1 MIRSFGLRL
10 KLPCSFFRAHYNYSA
25 RRSNLRYHF
34 SAQTALPQQW
44 TASIADRPMPEFDSH
59 SYVALLQDCIQS
71 GDVNLGKVIHCKI
84 VKEGDCL
91 DLFASNVLL
100 NAYVKLG
107 LLPDARKV
115 FDEMAERN
123 TVSFVTLI
131 HGFLQSNKFFEAFE
145 LFARLHG
152 EGHELNPFVFTTIL
166 KLLVSMEWAEL
177 GHIVHGCV
185 LKIGYG
191 SYTFIGTALIDAY
204 SVCGCVNMAKE
215 VFDGISCKDMV
226 SWTGMIASYANN
238 DCFSEALEFYSQM
251 RVAGFKPNNFTFAGV
266 LKACLGL
273 QNFDAGKTVHCSV
286 IKTSYEQNLYVGIA
300 LLELY
305 SGCGDNDDAWRAFGD
320 MPKNDVIP
328 WSFMIARFAQSG
340 QSEKALELFCHMRRA
355 FVKPNEFTFSSALQ
369 ASAAMES
376 LDLGKTIHGY
386 ALKAGLST
394 DVFVS
399 NALMAC
405 YAKCGCIEKSMELFE
420 GLSDRNDVSWN
431 TIIVSYVQLD
441 DGEKAL
447 DLFSKMLRYQV
458 RATEVTYSS
467 ILRACATLAALEL
480 GLQIHCLTAKTIYG
494 QDISV
499 GNALIDMY
507 AKCGSIK
514 DARFMFDMLNLR
526 DRVSWNA
533 IICGYSMHGL
543 GVEAISMFDLMKKTE
558 CKPDE
563 LTFVGV
569 LSACSNTGRLDEG
582 KQYFNSMKQDYGIE
596 PCMAHYTCMVRLI
609 GRSGNLHQAVK
620 FIEDIPFEP
629 SVMIWRALLG
639 ACVIHNDVEL
649 GRISAQRVLEME
661 PRDEASL
668 VLLSNIYARAR
679 RWDNVAYVRKHMKR
693 KGVKKEPGLSW
704 IENQGSVH
712 CFTVADTS
720 HAELKLINGMLE
732 FLNMKTRKAGYS
744 PHLDAVLLDVEDDEK
759 ERLLW
764 LHSERLA
771 LAFGLVRM
779 PVGCPIRIIKN
790 LRICVDC
797 HSAIK
802 LISKIVGRNII
813 VRDLNRFHHFANGLC
828 SCADYW

>member
-1 MIRSFGLRL
+1 MIRSFGYRL
-10 KLPCSFFRAHYNYSA
+10 KLPCSSFRAHYNYCA
-25 RRSNLRYHF
+25 TKSNLCYRF
-34 SAQTALPQQW
+34 SAQAALPQQW
-44 TASIADRPMPEFDSH
+44 TTSIGDPPRPEFDSY
-59 SYVALLQDCIQS
+59 SYAALLQDCIQS
-71 GDVNLGKVIHCKI
+71 GDLNLGKLIHCKI
-84 VKEGDCL
+84 VKEGGCV
-91 DLFASNVLL
+91 DLFAFNVLL

-107 LLPDARKV
+107 LLSDARMV
-115 FDEMAERN
+115 FDEMPERN

-131 HGFLQSNKFFEAFE
+131 HGYAQSNKFIEAFE

-152 EGHELNPFVFTTIL
+152 EGHELNPFVFTTVL

-177 GHIVHGCV
+177 GRIVHGCV
-185 LKIGYG
+185 LKVGYG
-191 SYTFIGTALIDAY
+191 SNTFIGTALIDAY
-204 SVCGCVNMAKE
+204 SVSGCVSMARE
-215 VFDGISCKDMV
+215 VFDEISSKDMV
-226 SWTGMIASYANN
+226 SWTGMIASYAEN
-238 DCFSEALEFYSQM
+238 DCFSEALEFFSQM

-286 IKTSYEQNLYVGIA
+286 LKTNYERDLYVGVG

-305 SGCGDNDDAWRAFGD
+305 TRCGDNDDAWRAFGD

-328 WSFMIARFAQSG
+328 WSFMISRFAQSG
-340 QSEKALELFCHMRRA
+340 QSEKALEIFCQMRRA
-355 FVKPNEFTFSSALQ
+355 FVIPNQFTFSSVLQ
-369 ASAAMES
+369 ASADIES
-376 LDLGKTIHGY
+376 LDLSKTIHGH

-405 YAKCGCIEKSMELFE
+405 YAKCGCIEQSMELFE
-420 GLSDRNDVSWN
+420 ALSDRNDVSWN
-431 TIIVSYVQLD
+431 TIIVSYVQLG
-441 DGEKAL
+441 DGERAL
-447 DLFSKMLRYQV
+447 SLFSNMLRYQV
-458 RATEVTYSS
+458 QATEVTYSS

-480 GLQIHCLTAKTIYG
+480 GLQVHCLTAKTIYG
-494 QDISV
+494 QDVAV

-514 DARFMFDMLNLR
+514 DARFMFDMLDLR
-526 DRVSWNA
+526 DKVSWNA

-543 GVEAISMFDLMKKTE
+543 GVEAIKMFNLMKETK

-582 KQYFNSMKQDYGIE
+582 KQYFTSMKQDYGIE
-596 PCMAHYTCMVRLI
+596 PCMEHYTCMVWLM
-609 GRSGNLHQAVK
+609 GRSGNLDQAVK

-649 GRISAQRVLEME
+649 GRISAQRVLELE
-661 PRDEASL
+661 PRDEASH

-679 RWDNVAYVRKHMKR
+679 RWGNVAYVRKHMKR

-704 IENQGSVH
+704 IENQGNVH

-720 HAELKLINGMLE
+720 HADLKLINGMLE

-744 PHLDAVLLDVEDDEK
+744 PQLNAVLLDVEDDEK

-779 PVGCPIRIIKN
+779 PAGCPIRIIKN

-797 HSAIK
+797 HSVIK
-802 LISKIVGRNII
+802 LISKIVGRDII
-813 VRDLNRFHHFANGLC
+813 VRDMNRFHHFENGSC

>member
-1 MIRSFGLRL
+1 MIRSFGHRL
-10 KLPCSFFRAHYNYSA
+10 KLPCSAFGAHYIYGA

-34 SAQTALPQQW
+34 SVQTALPQQW
-44 TASIADRPMPEFDSH
+44 TTSIADRPRPEFDSH
-59 SYVALLQDCIQS
+59 SYAGLLQDCIQS
-71 GDVNLGKVIHCKI
+71 GDLNLGKVIHCKI
-84 VKEGDCL
+84 VKEGGCL
-91 DLFASNVLL
+91 DLFAFNVLL
-100 NAYVKLG
+100 NVYVKLG

-115 FDEMAERN
+115 FDEMLERN

-131 HGFLQSNKFFEAFE
+131 HGYVQSNKFFEAFE

-177 GHIVHGCV
+177 GRIVHGCV

-191 SYTFIGTALIDAY
+191 SNTFIGTALIDAY
-204 SVCGCVNMAKE
+204 SVCGCVNIARE
-215 VFDGISCKDMV
+215 VFDGISYKDMV
-226 SWTGMIASYANN
+226 SWTGMIASYAEN
-238 DCFSEALEFYSQM
+238 DCFSEALEFFSQM

-273 QNFDAGKTVHCSV
+273 QNFDAGKAVHCSV
-286 IKTSYEQNLYVGIA
+286 LKTSYERDLYVGVA

-305 SGCGDNDDAWRAFGD
+305 TRCGDNEDAWRAFGD
-320 MPKNDVIP
+320 MPKTDVIP
-328 WSFMIARFAQSG
+328 WSFMISRFAQSG
-340 QSEKALELFCHMRRA
+340 QSEKALELFCQMRRA
-355 FVKPNEFTFSSALQ
+355 FVIPNEFTFSSVLQ

-376 LDLGKTIHGY
+376 LNLGKTIHGH

-420 GLSDRNDVSWN
+420 ALSDKNDVSWN
-431 TIIVSYVQLD
+431 TIIVSYVQLGE
-441 DGEKAL
+441 GEKAL
-447 DLFSKMLRYQV
+447 SLFSKMLRYQV
-458 RATEVTYSS
+458 QATEVTYSS
-467 ILRACATLAALEL
+467 ILRASATLAALEL
-480 GLQIHCLTAKTIYG
+480 GLQIHCLTTKTIYG
-494 QDISV
+494 QDIAV

-507 AKCGSIK
+507 AKCGRIK

-543 GVEAISMFDLMKKTE
+543 GVEAIKMFDLMKKTE

-596 PCMAHYTCMVRLI
+596 PCMEHYTCMVWLI
-609 GRSGNLHQAVK
+609 GRSGNLYQAVK

-661 PRDEASL
+661 PRDEASH

-704 IENQGSVH
+704 IENQGKVH

-720 HAELKLINGMLE
+720 HADLKLINGMLE
-732 FLNMKTRKAGYS
+732 LLKMKTRKAGYS
-744 PHLDAVLLDVEDDEK
+744 PHLNAVLLDVEDDEK

-779 PVGCPIRIIKN
+779 PAGCPIRIIKN

-802 LISKIVGRNII
+802 LISKIVGRDII
-813 VRDLNRFHHFANGLC
+813 VRDMNRFHHFENGLC

>member
-1 MIRSFGLRL
+1 MIRLFGHRL
-10 KLPCSFFRAHYNYSA
+10 KLPCPFFGAHYSYVP
-25 RRSNLRYHF
+25 RRSILRCHF
-34 SAQTALPQQW
+34 SAQAALTHQW
-44 TASIADRPMPEFDSH
+44 TTSIAERSRPEFDSH
-59 SYVALLQDCIQS
+59 AYSSLLQDSIQS
-71 GDVNLGKVIHCKI
+71 GDVYLAKILHCKI
-84 VKEGDCL
+84 MKRGDCL
-91 DLFASNVLL
+91 DLFAFNVLL

-107 LLPDARKV
+107 LLPDARQV
-115 FDEMAERN
+115 FDEMPERN

-131 HGFLQSNKFFEAFE
+131 HGYAQFNKFFEAFQ
-145 LFARLHG
+145 LFSRLHS

-166 KLLVSMEWAEL
+166 KLLVSMEWAEV
-177 GHIVHGCV
+177 GRVVHGCV
-185 LKIGYG
+185 YKIGFG
-191 SYTFIGTALIDAY
+191 SNAFIATALIDAY
-204 SVCGCVNMAKE
+204 SVCGCVNMATE
-215 VFDGISCKDMV
+215 VFDGINCKDMV
-226 SWTGMIASYANN
+226 SWTGMIASYAEN
-238 DCFSEALEFYSQM
+238 DRFNEAMELFLQM
-251 RVAGFKPNNFTFAGV
+251 RIAGFKPNNFTFAGV

-273 QNFDAGKTVHCSV
+273 QDFNAGKMVHSSAL
-286 IKTSYEQNLYVGIA
+286 KMRYERDLYVGVA

-305 SGCGDNDDAWRAFGD
+305 TRCGDNDDAWRAFMD

-328 WSFMIARFAQSG
+328 WSFMISRFAQSG
-340 QSEKALELFCHMRRA
+340 QSEKALELFFQMRS
-355 FVKPNEFTFSSALQ
+355 VSVVPNEFTLSSVLQ
-369 ASAAMES
+369 ASAAMEA
-376 LDLGKTIHGY
+376 LDLGRTIHGH
-386 ALKAGLST
+386 ALKAGLSA

-405 YAKCGCIEKSMELFE
+405 YAKCGLIEKSMELFE

-431 TIIVSYVQLD
+431 TIIVGYVQLG

-447 DLFSKMLRYQV
+447 TLFSNMLRYKVQ
-458 RATEVTYSS
+458 ATEVTYSS
-467 ILRACATLAALEL
+467 VLRACATLAGLEL

-494 QDISV
+494 QDIAV

-526 DRVSWNA
+526 DRVSWNT

-543 GVEAISMFDLMKKTE
+543 GMEAIKMFNLMKRTE

-596 PCMAHYTCMVRLI
+596 PCMEHYTCMVWLI
-609 GRSGNLHQAVK
+609 GRSGNLDQAVE
-620 FIEDIPFEP
+620 FIDDIPFEP

-649 GRISAQRVLEME
+649 GKVSAQRVLDLE
-661 PRDEASL
+661 PRDEASH

-704 IENQGSVH
+704 IEYQGTVH

-720 HAELKLINGMLE
+720 HPDLKLINGMLE
-732 FLNMKTRKAGYS
+732 LLNMKTRKAGYS
-744 PHLDAVLLDVEDDEK
+744 PHLNAVLLDVEDDEK

-779 PVGCPIRIIKN
+779 PAGCPIRIIKN

-802 LISKIVGRNII
+802 LISKIVGRDII
-813 VRDLNRFHHFANGLC
+813 IRDMNRFHHFENGLC
-828 SCADYW
+828 SCVDYW

>member
-1 MIRSFGLRL
+1 MIRFFGHRRR
-10 KLPCSFFRAHYNYSA
+10 LPCSYFKAPYNFGG
-25 RRSNLRYHF
+25 RRSILRCQF
-34 SAQTALPQQW
+34 SAQAALAQQW
-44 TASIADRPMPEFDSH
+44 TTITERPRPEFDSH
-59 SYVALLQDCIQS
+59 AYAAVLQDCIQS
-71 GDVNLGKVIHCKI
+71 GDLNLGKLIHCRIMKL
-84 VKEGDCL
+84 GNCL
-91 DLFASNVLL
+91 DLFAFNVLL
-100 NAYVKLG
+100 NAYVKFG
-107 LLPDARKV
+107 LLLDAENL
-115 FDEMAERN
+115 FDEMPERN

-131 HGFLQSNKFFEAFE
+131 QGYVQSYKFFEAFE

-177 GHIVHGCV
+177 GHVVHGCV
-185 LKIGYG
+185 YKIGFG
-191 SYTFIGTALIDAY
+191 SDTFIGTALIDAY
-204 SVCGCVNMAKE
+204 SVCGCVNMARE
-215 VFDGISCKDMV
+215 VFNGIRCKDMV
-226 SWTGMIASYANN
+226 SWTGMIASYAEN
-238 DCFSEALEFYSQM
+238 DCFSEALELFSQM
-251 RVAGFKPNNFTFAGV
+251 RVVGFKPNNFTFAGV

-273 QNFDAGKTVHCSV
+273 QDFSAGRTVHCSAL
-286 IKTSYEQNLYVGIA
+286 KTSYEQDLYVGVA

-305 SGCGDNDDAWRAFGD
+305 TRCGGNDDAWRAFGD
-320 MPKNDVIP
+320 MPKKDVIP

-340 QSEKALELFCHMRRA
+340 QSEKAVELFCQMRRT
-355 FVKPNEFTFSSALQ
+355 FVMPNEFTFSSVLQ
-369 ASAAMES
+369 ASAALEA
-376 LDLGKTIHGY
+376 LDLGRTIHGH
-386 ALKAGLST
+386 ALKAGLSA

-420 GLSDRNDVSWN
+420 ALSYKNDVSWN
-431 TIIVSYVQLD
+431 TIIVGYVQL
-441 DGEKAL
+441 GVAEKAL
-447 DLFSKMLRYQV
+447 SLFSNMLGYEV
-458 RATEVTYSS
+458 PATEVTYSS
-467 ILRACATLAALEL
+467 ILRACATLAAIEL
-480 GLQIHCLTAKTIYG
+480 GLQIHSLTAKTIYG
-494 QDISV
+494 QDIAV

-507 AKCGSIK
+507 AKCGSIN
-514 DARFMFDMLNLR
+514 DARLMFDTLSLR
-526 DRVSWNA
+526 DKVSWNA

-543 GVEAISMFDLMKKTE
+543 GVEAIKMFDLMKKRE
-558 CKPDE
+558 CKPDK

-596 PCMAHYTCMVRLI
+596 PCMEHYTCMVWLI
-609 GRSGNLHQAVK
+609 GRSGNLDQAIK

-639 ACVIHNDVEL
+639 ACVIHNDIEL
-649 GRISAQRVLEME
+649 GKISAQRVLEME
-661 PRDEASL
+661 PQDEASH

-679 RWDNVAYVRKHMKR
+679 RWDNVAYVRKNMKR

-704 IENQGSVH
+704 IENQGIVH

-720 HAELKLINGMLE
+720 HPDLKLINGMLE
-732 FLNMKTRKAGYS
+732 FLNMKTRRAGYS
-744 PHLDAVLLDVEDDEK
+744 PDLNAVLLDVEDDEK

-771 LAFGLVRM
+771 LAFGLIRM
-779 PVGCPIRIIKN
+779 PAGCPIRIIKN

-802 LISKIVGRNII
+802 LISKIVGRDII
-813 VRDLNRFHHFANGLC
+813 IRDMNRFHHFGDGLC

>member
-1 MIRSFGLRL
+1 MIRSFGYRL
-10 KLPCSFFRAHYNYSA
+10 KLPCSSFRAHYNYCA
-25 RRSNLRYHF
+25 TKSNLCYHF

-44 TASIADRPMPEFDSH
+44 TTSIGDPPRPEFDSH
-59 SYVALLQDCIQS
+59 SYAALLQDCIQS
-71 GDVNLGKVIHCKI
+71 GDLNLGKLIHCKI
-84 VKEGDCL
+84 VKEGGFL
-91 DLFASNVLL
+91 DLFAFNVLL

-107 LLPDARKV
+107 LLSDARKV
-115 FDEMAERN
+115 FDEMPEKN

-131 HGFLQSNKFFEAFE
+131 HGYAQSNKFIEAFE

-152 EGHELNPFVFTTIL
+152 EGHELNPFVFTTVL

-177 GHIVHGCV
+177 GRIVHGCV
-185 LKIGYG
+185 LKVGYG
-191 SYTFIGTALIDAY
+191 SNTFIGTALIDAY
-204 SVCGCVNMAKE
+204 SVSGCVSMARE

-226 SWTGMIASYANN
+226 SWTGMIASYAEN
-238 DCFSEALEFYSQM
+238 DCFSEALEFFSQM

-286 IKTSYEQNLYVGIA
+286 LKTNYERDLYVGVG

-305 SGCGDNDDAWRAFGD
+305 TRCGDNDDAWRAFGD

-328 WSFMIARFAQSG
+328 WSFMISRFAQSG
-340 QSEKALELFCHMRRA
+340 QSEKALEIFCQMRRA
-355 FVKPNEFTFSSALQ
+355 FVTPNQFTFS
-369 ASAAMES
+369 M
-376 LDLGKTIHGY
+376 
-386 ALKAGLST
+386 
-394 DVFVS
+394 
-399 NALMAC
+399 
-405 YAKCGCIEKSMELFE
+405 
-420 GLSDRNDVSWN
+420 
-431 TIIVSYVQLD
+431 
-441 DGEKAL
+441 
-447 DLFSKMLRYQV
+447 
-458 RATEVTYSS
+458 TYSS

-480 GLQIHCLTAKTIYG
+480 GLQVHCLTAKTIYG
-494 QDISV
+494 QDIAV

-514 DARFMFDMLNLR
+514 DARFMFDMLDLR
-526 DRVSWNA
+526 DKVSWNA

-543 GVEAISMFDLMKKTE
+543 GVEAIKMFNLMKETE

-582 KQYFNSMKQDYGIE
+582 KQYFTSMKQDYGIE
-596 PCMAHYTCMVRLI
+596 PCMEHYTCMVWLM
-609 GRSGNLHQAVK
+609 GRSGNLDQAVK

-649 GRISAQRVLEME
+649 GRISAQRVLELE
-661 PRDEASL
+661 PRDEASH

-679 RWDNVAYVRKHMKR
+679 RWGNVAYVRKHMKR

-704 IENQGSVH
+704 IENQGNVH

-720 HAELKLINGMLE
+720 HADLKLINGMLE

-744 PHLDAVLLDVEDDEK
+744 PHLNAVLLDVEDDEK

-779 PVGCPIRIIKN
+779 PAGCPIRIIKN

-797 HSAIK
+797 HSVIK
-802 LISKIVGRNII
+802 LISKIVGRVII
-813 VRDLNRFHHFANGLC
+813 VRDMNRFHHFENGSC